1 MRVKSEEKRQAILD
15 IAKSSFTQ
23 NGFEQT
29 SMSAIAKQLGGS
41 KATLYNYF
49 SSKEEI
55 FAAVMESSA
64 TEGIAAAFE
73 NLSGRTEIHEALTK
87 FGNTYLSSI
96 LAPSLA
102 AIKKMAIAEADRS
115 DIGRQFYINGPKRG
129 YQKVADFLHIRMS
142 NGELRTSDPFIAA
155 IQLKSLLEAELYEP
169 FILGVISTPN
179 QSMINDAV
187 ERALS
192 AFFAIYEIKR

>member
-23 NGFEQT
+23 HGFEQT
-29 SMSAIAKQLGGS
+29 SMSAIAKELGGS

-64 TEGIAAAFE
+64 TEGIAAAFN
-73 NLSGRTEIHEALTK
+73 NLSADKEIHDALTK
-87 FGNTYLSSI
+87 FGNNYLSSI
-96 LAPSLA
+96 LTPELS
-102 AIKKMAIAEADRS
+102 AIKKMAIVESDRS

-129 YQKVADFLHIRMS
+129 YQKVAEFLQSRMVM
-142 NGELRTSDPFIAA
+142 GELRTSEPFIAA
-155 IQLKSLLEAELYEP
+155 TQLKCLLEAELYEP
-169 FILGVISTPN
+169 YMLGVISTPSTP
-179 QSMINDAV
+179 QIKEVV
-187 ERALS
+187 ERAIR
-192 AFFAIYEIKR
+192 AFFAIYGR